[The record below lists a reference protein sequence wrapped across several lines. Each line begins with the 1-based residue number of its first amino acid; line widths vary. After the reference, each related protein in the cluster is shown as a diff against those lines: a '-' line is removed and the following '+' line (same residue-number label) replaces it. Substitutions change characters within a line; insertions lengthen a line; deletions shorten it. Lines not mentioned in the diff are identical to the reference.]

1 MDREKDSGQ
10 PSTTIDAQSDGFPA
24 FPDGALHPGLNT
36 DGQRIASRCMKSLSP
51 PCSLPA
57 AGCNF
62 AAAQESG
69 ARQADRQVLRLPRR
83 AR

>member
-1 MDREKDSGQ
+1 MVK
-10 PSTTIDAQSDGFPA
+10 
-24 FPDGALHPGLNT
+24 DGALHPGLNT

-51 PCSLPA
+51 SCSLPA

-62 AAAQESG
+62 AGAQESG

-83 AR
+83 ARKEAGRARGQRPCSGR